1 MQKLAEIC
9 IRRPVF
15 AMMIVMTLVVI
26 GVAGY
31 LHLGVDRFPSVDVP
45 VVRISARLPGA
56 SPAEMESQVAQPI
69 EEVINTIE
77 GIDELR
83 SINGSGSMFT
93 IVTFNLNR
101 DIDVAAQDVRDRLAT
116 VLNELPRDMD
126 TPTVSKSDVDQQP
139 ILSISVSG
147 PRSQRELT
155 EIADKIIKTQ
165 IERSPGVGEVDIH
178 GGLARAI
185 NIWVDADRLAAYQIP
200 ITDVRNAV
208 VRQNANIPGG
218 NVTTQEREQ
227 TLRTMGRLTEAKT
240 FNELVIATRNGSPI
254 RVRDVGWAED
264 GTKEQRSLARLNGQP
279 NVTVEV
285 VRQSGANTVAVIEG
299 VKQRLEQL
307 KAQLPTDLKM
317 EIIRDQS
324 RYIYQALHEI
334 QKHLLGGSILACLV
348 VLAFMRNWRAMVI
361 AAVAIP
367 ASVIASFGM
376 MKALGFTLN
385 SVTMLALVLMVGI
398 VIDDAIVV
406 LENIF
411 RFIEEKRMRPFQA
424 ARAATAEIG
433 LAVMATTF
441 SLVVIFVPVSFM
453 SSISGRFLYQ
463 FGITSAV
470 AVLVSLLVS
479 FTLTPMMSARL
490 LRVRRENDHAPDDK
504 STLTP
509 ALSLRERENQ
519 TPSLSEAG
527 DGNRQDDVQA
537 KRSEQPLSPLPPGE
551 GQGGGGKAADQPRS
565 RSGFYAYID
574 RSYSRVLTR
583 AMAHRRL
590 VAGLALLVMACSVPL
605 YKFVRQEYL
614 PSGVDEGEF
623 DIRISAPEGTGLG
636 AINEVALKVED
647 ELKQVPG
654 VQFVLTTVGSSF
666 LGGLNNA
673 NFYVRL
679 VPHERRTFGWERLLQ
694 WPPWRAFQG
703 NYSQRDIQQVIRQRL
718 RQFPEVRIAIR
729 NPQTYIGSGPNY
741 DIDFS
746 LLGPD
751 LDVLYKYAEEL
762 RNKAPELGLQ
772 DADITLKLDKPELR
786 VEIDRERA
794 ANLGVDTED
803 IASALRLMVG
813 GDDRATRFRDETMNE
828 DYDVQV
834 RVQEGGR
841 NDAET
846 IARLYVPS
854 TRRSLATEDGS
865 RVNASSLVRL
875 DNVVKLVPAKAPSR
889 IDRLD
894 RQRQVSLRAA
904 VAPGYAQADRIA
916 ALRAEVEKMGLPTGY
931 STRISGR
938 ARELE
943 TTFNEFLWAF
953 LLSVILMYIILASQF
968 ESLVHP
974 FTILLSL
981 PLSVPFAF
989 LSLLVANQ
997 TINLYSALGLL
1008 VLFGVVKKNAI
1019 LQIDHMN
1026 KLRAQGMPRFAAI
1039 LQGNRERLR
1048 PILMTT
1054 FTLIAAM
1061 IPLVLGTGP
1070 GAEERRA
1077 VAVVVIG
1084 GQALCL
1090 LLTLVVTPV
1099 AYSLLDDLGQK
1110 LQWRHWRIEEHG
1122 LIGSVG
1128 GQTASGK

>member
-15 AMMIVMTLVVI
+15 AMMIVLSLVVV
-26 GVAGY
+26 GAAGY

-45 VVRISARLPGA
+45 VVRINARLPGA

-69 EEVINTIE
+69 EEVVNTIE

-83 SINGSGSMFT
+83 SVNGSGSTFVIT
-93 IVTFNLNR
+93 TFNLDR
-101 DIDVAAQDVRDRLAT
+101 DIDVAAQDVRDRVAT
-116 VLNELPRDMD
+116 VVRELPRDMD
-126 TPTVSKSDVDQQP
+126 PPTISKSDTDQQP
-139 ILSISVSG
+139 ILSLTVSG
-147 PRSQRELT
+147 NRSRRELT

-165 IERSPGVGEVDIH
+165 IERSPGVGEVNVV
-178 GGLARAI
+178 GGLERAI
-185 NIWVDADRLAAYQIP
+185 NIWVDADRLAAYRIP
-200 ITDVRNAV
+200 VTAVRDAV
-208 VRQNANIPGG
+208 DRQNANTPGG
-218 NVTTQEREQ
+218 NVTTAQREQ
-227 TLRTMGRLTEAKT
+227 TLRTMGQLTDAKA
-240 FNELVIATRNGSPI
+240 FNDLVIATRNGSPI
-254 RVRDVGWAED
+254 RVRDIGYAED
-264 GTKEQRSLARLNGQP
+264 GTKEERSISRLDGQL
-279 NVTVEV
+279 NVTLDII
-285 VRQSGANTVAVIEG
+285 RQSGANTVAVIEG
-299 VKQRLEQL
+299 VKQRLDTLQ
-307 KAQLPTDLKM
+307 AQLPSDLKL

-324 RYIYQALHEI
+324 DYIYEALHEI
-334 QKHLLGGSILACLV
+334 KTHLVLGSILACLV
-348 VLAFMRNWRAMVI
+348 VLLFMRNWRATVI

-367 ASVIASFGM
+367 ASVIASFGL

-411 RFIEEKRMRPFQA
+411 RFIEEKKMRPFEA

-433 LAVMATTF
+433 LAVMATTL

-463 FGITSAV
+463 FGLTSAV

-490 LRVRRENDHAPDDK
+490 LRVKHSRRREEADSTEIAPDRL
-504 STLTP
+504 LTS
-509 ALSLRERENQ
+509 AA
-519 TPSLSEAG
+519 TEA
-527 DGNRQDDVQA
+527 
-537 KRSEQPLSPLPPGE
+537 
-551 GQGGGGKAADQPRS
+551 RS
-565 RSGFYAYID
+565 RSGFYARID
-574 RSYSRVLTR
+574 TFYTR
-583 AMAHRRL
+583 LLATAMRHRWF
-590 VAGLALLVMACSVPL
+590 VAGLAALVMLSSIPL

-614 PSGVDEGEF
+614 PSNVDEGAF
-623 DIRISAPEGTGLG
+623 DVRITAAEGTGLG
-636 AINEVALKVED
+636 AINEVATQVEA
-647 ELKQVPG
+647 EIKGVPG
-654 VQFVLTTVGSSF
+654 VRSVLASVGSGF
-666 LGGLNNA
+666 FGGLNSA

-679 VPHERRTFGWERLLQ
+679 VSHEERTFGWKRLLQ
-694 WPPWRAFQG
+694 WPPWHAFQG
-703 NYSQRDIQQVIRQRL
+703 NFTQSEIQQEIRKRL
-718 RQFPEVRIAIR
+718 RKFPDIRAAVR
-729 NPQTYIGSGPNY
+729 NPQTFVGGGPNF

-751 LDVLYKYAEEL
+751 LDVLFKYAEQL
-762 RNKAPELGLQ
+762 RQKAPELGIQ

-803 IASALRLMVG
+803 IATALRIMVG
-813 GDDRATRFRDETMNE
+813 GEERVTRFRDESMNE

-834 RVQEGGR
+834 RLKEGDR
-841 NDAET
+841 NDADT
-846 IARLYVPS
+846 IATLFVPS
-854 TRRSLATEDGS
+854 SRSRTG
-865 RVNASSLVRL
+865 LVRL
-875 DNVVKLVPAKAPSR
+875 DNVVHLVATKAASR

-904 VAPGYAQADRIA
+904 VAPGYAQADRIE
-916 ALRAEVEKMGLPTGY
+916 ALRAEVAKMGLPTGY
-931 STRISGR
+931 STRVSGR

-943 TTFNEFLWAF
+943 RTFNEFLWAF

-968 ESLVHP
+968 ESLIHP

-989 LSLLVANQ
+989 LSLLIANQ

-1026 KLRAQGMPRFAAI
+1026 KLREGGMERLAAI

-1054 FTLIAAM
+1054 LTLIAGM
-1061 IPLVLGTGP
+1061 LPLALGTGP

-1090 LLTLVVTPV
+1090 LLTLIVTPV
-1099 AYSLLDDLGQK
+1099 AYSLLDDLARK
-1110 LQWRHWRIEEHG
+1110 LQWKHWRIEAEK
-1122 LIGSVG
+1122 SPR
-1128 GQTASGK
+1128 TTPSA

>member
-15 AMMIVMTLVVI
+15 AMMIVLTLVVV
-26 GVAGY
+26 GAAGY
-31 LHLGVDRFPSVDVP
+31 MNLGVDRFPSVDVP
-45 VVRISARLPGA
+45 VVRISARLAGA

-69 EEVINTIE
+69 EEVVNTIE

-83 SINGSGSMFT
+83 SVNGSGNTFVV
-93 IVTFNLNR
+93 VTFNLNR
-101 DIDVAAQDVRDRLAT
+101 DIDVAAQDVRDRLGT
-116 VLNELPRDMD
+116 VVRRLPRDMD
-126 TPTVSKSDVDQQP
+126 PPTISKSGDDQQP
-139 ILSISVSG
+139 ILSLTVSG
-147 PRSQRELT
+147 DRSRRELT
-155 EIADKIIKTQ
+155 EIADKIIKAQ
-165 IERSPGVGEVDIH
+165 IERSPGVGEVNVI
-178 GGLARAI
+178 GGLERAI

-200 ITDVRNAV
+200 VTAVREAV
-208 VRQNANIPGG
+208 ERQNANTPGG
-218 NVTTQEREQ
+218 NVSTPQREQ
-227 TLRTMGRLTEAKT
+227 TLRTMGRLNDAKA
-240 FNELVIATRNGSPI
+240 FNELVVATRNGSPI
-254 RVRDVGWAED
+254 RVRDIGWAED
-264 GTKEQRSLARLNGQP
+264 GTKEERSLSRLNGQL
-279 NVTVEV
+279 NVTLDV

-299 VKQRLEQL
+299 VKRRLAVLQT
-307 KAQLPTDLKM
+307 QLPGDLKL

-324 RYIYQALHEI
+324 NYIYQALHEI
-334 QKHLLGGSILACLV
+334 KTHLVLGSILASLV
-348 VLAFMRNWRAMVI
+348 VLLFMRNWRATVI

-411 RFIEEKRMRPFQA
+411 RFIEEKKMRPFEA
-424 ARAATAEIG
+424 AKAATAEIG
-433 LAVMATTF
+433 LAVMATTL

-463 FGITSAV
+463 FGLTSAV
-470 AVLVSLLVS
+470 AVLVSLIVS

-490 LRVRRENDHAPDDK
+490 LRVK
-504 STLTP
+504 SHRGGEEDSTESASAT
-509 ALSLRERENQ
+509 
-519 TPSLSEAG
+519 SEA
-527 DGNRQDDVQA
+527 A
-537 KRSEQPLSPLPPGE
+537 
-551 GQGGGGKAADQPRS
+551 RS
-565 RSGFYAYID
+565 RSGFYARID
-574 RSYSRVLTR
+574 LFYTR
-583 AMAHRRL
+583 LLGVAMRHRWL
-590 VAGLALLVMACSVPL
+590 VAGGALLVMASAVPL
-605 YKFVRQEYL
+605 YQLVQQEYL
-614 PSGVDEGEF
+614 PSNVDEGQF
-623 DIRISAPEGTGLG
+623 DVRVVTAEGTGLG
-636 AINEVALKVED
+636 AVNEVALRVED

-654 VQFVLTTVGSSF
+654 VRTVLASVGSGF
-666 LGGLNNA
+666 FGGLNTA
-673 NFYVRL
+673 NFYVGL
-679 VPHERRTFGWERLLQ
+679 APHEERTFGWKRLLQ
-694 WPPWRAFQG
+694 WPPWRAFQN
-703 NYSQRDIQQVIRQRL
+703 NYSQRDIQQEIRQRL
-718 RQFPEVRIAIR
+718 RRIPDVRVQVR
-729 NPQTYIGSGPNY
+729 NPQTFVGGGPNF
-741 DIDFS
+741 DIDFA

-751 LDVLYKYAEEL
+751 LDVLFKYAEAL
-762 RNKAPELGLQ
+762 RKKAPELGLQ

-786 VEIDRERA
+786 VEIDRDRA

-803 IASALRLMVG
+803 IATALRLMVG
-813 GDDRATRFRDETMNE
+813 GDDRVTRFRDEAMNE

-834 RVQEGGR
+834 RLKEGDR

-846 IARLYVPS
+846 IARLFVP
-854 TRRSLATEDGS
+854 RKDGGLA
-865 RVNASSLVRL
+865 RL
-875 DNVVKLVPAKAPSR
+875 DNVVTLVPTKTASR

-916 ALRAEVEKMGLPTGY
+916 ALRAEVDQMGLPTGY
-931 STRISGR
+931 STRVSGR

-943 TTFNEFLWAF
+943 RTFNEFLWAF

-968 ESLVHP
+968 ESLIHP

-989 LSLLVANQ
+989 LSLLIANQ

-1026 KLRAQGMPRFAAI
+1026 KLREQGVERLAAI
-1039 LQGNRERLR
+1039 IQGNRERLR

-1054 FTLIAAM
+1054 LTLIAGM
-1061 IPLVLGTGP
+1061 LPLALGAGP

-1090 LLTLVVTPV
+1090 LLTLIVTPV

-1110 LQWRHWRIEEHG
+1110 MRWKHWRIEPENQPTPA
-1122 LIGSVG
+1122 V
-1128 GQTASGK
+1128 

>member
-15 AMMIVMTLVVI
+15 ATMIILTLVVV

-31 LHLGVDRFPSVDVP
+31 LHLGVDRFPSVDIP
-45 VVRISARLPGA
+45 VVRIRATLPGA

-69 EEVINTIE
+69 EEVVNTIE
-77 GIDELR
+77 SIDELR
-83 SINGSGSMFT
+83 SINGSGSTFT
-93 IVTFNLNR
+93 IVTFDLNR
-101 DIDVAAQDVRDRLAT
+101 DIDVAAQDVRDRVAT
-116 VLNELPRDMD
+116 VVRELPRDMD
-126 TPTVSKSDVDQQP
+126 PPTISKSDTDQQP
-139 ILSISVSG
+139 ILSIAVSG
-147 PRSQRELT
+147 PRPRRELT
-155 EIADKIIKTQ
+155 EIADKIIKTH
-165 IERSPGVGEVDIH
+165 IERSPGVGEVNIV
-178 GGLARAI
+178 GGLERAI
-185 NIWVDADRLAAYQIP
+185 NVWVDADRLAAYQIP
-200 ITDVRNAV
+200 ITAVRNAV
-208 VRQNANIPGG
+208 ERQNANTPGG
-218 NVTTQEREQ
+218 NVTTEARER
-227 TLRTMGRLTEAKT
+227 TLRTMGRLTDARA
-240 FNELVIATRNGSPI
+240 FNDLVIATRRGSPI
-254 RVRDVGWAED
+254 RVRDIGRAED
-264 GTKEQRSLARLNGQP
+264 GTKEERSVSRLNGEM
-279 NVTVEV
+279 NVTLEV
-285 VRQSGANTVAVIEG
+285 IRQSGANTVAVIEG
-299 VKQRLEQL
+299 VKERLRALES
-307 KAQLPTDLKM
+307 QLPSDLKM

-334 QKHLLGGSILACLV
+334 KRHLVMGSILASIV
-348 VLAFMRNWRAMVI
+348 VFLFMRNWRATVI

-411 RFIEEKRMRPFQA
+411 RFIEEKKMRPFEA

-433 LAVMATTF
+433 LAVMATTL

-463 FGITSAV
+463 FGLTSAV

-490 LRVRRENDHAPDDK
+490 LRVKKDDEEHHMETPENAPSEK
-504 STLTP
+504 EGRGKK
-509 ALSLRERENQ
+509 AGERI
-519 TPSLSEAG
+519 PS
-527 DGNRQDDVQA
+527 
-537 KRSEQPLSPLPPGE
+537 
-551 GQGGGGKAADQPRS
+551 AAIGPRS
-565 RSGFYAYID
+565 RSGFYSRID
-574 RSYSRVLTR
+574 RFYTRILTW
-583 AMAHRRL
+583 AIGHRPF
-590 VAGLALLVMACSVPL
+590 VAGLALLVMASSVPL

-614 PSGVDEGEF
+614 PGNVDEGEF
-623 DIRISAPEGTGLG
+623 DVRVIAPEGTGLG
-636 AINEVALKVED
+636 AINTVALKIEE
-647 ELKQVPG
+647 ELKSIPAVRS
-654 VQFVLTTVGSSF
+654 VLTTVGSSF
-666 LGGLNNA
+666 IGGLNSA
-673 NFYVRL
+673 GLFVRL
-679 VPHERRTFGWERLLQ
+679 VPLEERTFNWGRLLQ
-694 WPPWRAFQG
+694 WPPWHAFQG
-703 NYSQRDIQQVIRQRL
+703 NYSQSEVQQIIRRRL
-718 RQFPEVRIAIR
+718 GNLPNVRIQIR
-729 NPQTYIGSGPNY
+729 NPQTFIGGGPNY

-751 LDVLYKYAEEL
+751 LDVLFNYAEQL
-762 RNKAPELGLQ
+762 REKAPELGLQ

-786 VEIDRERA
+786 VQIDRERA
-794 ANLGVDTED
+794 ADLGVDTED
-803 IASALRLMVG
+803 IATALRIMVG
-813 GDDRATRFRDETMNE
+813 GDDRVTRFRDETMNE

-834 RVQEGGR
+834 RLKEGDR

-846 IARLYVPS
+846 IARLFVP
-854 TRRSLATEDGS
+854 RQNGGLA
-865 RVNASSLVRL
+865 RL
-875 DNVVKLVPAKAPSR
+875 DNLVKLVPTTTASR

-916 ALRAEVEKMGLPTGY
+916 ALRAEVTKMGLPTGY
-931 STRISGR
+931 STRVSGR

-943 TTFNEFLWAF
+943 RTFTEFLWAF

-968 ESLVHP
+968 ESLTHP

-981 PLSVPFAF
+981 PISVPFAF
-989 LSLLVANQ
+989 LSLLVAHQ

-1026 KLRAQGMPRFAAI
+1026 KLRERGLERLAAI
-1039 LQGNRERLR
+1039 MQGNRERLR

-1054 FTLIAAM
+1054 MTLIAGM
-1061 IPLVLGTGP
+1061 TPLALGTGP

-1099 AYSLLDDLGQK
+1099 AYSLLDDVAQK
-1110 LQWRHWRIEEHG
+1110 LQWRHWRIQSEEPA
-1122 LIGSVG
+1122 
-1128 GQTASGK
+1128 ASPLPQGK